1 MNVVIITIS
10 LYFNCNFSCLQSS

>member
-10 LYFNCNFSCLQSS
+10 LYFNYNFSCLQSS